1 MKKVNKKVEQNKY
14 TQKELKLIEKALHLM
29 QKKAKLEESISDLTK
44 IINSKFL
51 KIVIGTD
58 SGAVT
63 GFDEL
68 LKGVNIKIQAKD
80 KLKKLKTQLKE
91 VNKSGNS
98 QLKAKIK

>member
-1 MKKVNKKVEQNKY
+1 MKKVNKKVEQTKY

-68 LKGVNIKIQAKD
+68 LNGVNIKIQAKD